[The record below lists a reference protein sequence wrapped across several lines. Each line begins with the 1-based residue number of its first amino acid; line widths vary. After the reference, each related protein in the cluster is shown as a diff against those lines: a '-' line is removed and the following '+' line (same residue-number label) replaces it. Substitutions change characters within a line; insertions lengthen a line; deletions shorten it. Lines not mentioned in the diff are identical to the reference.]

1 MPEGQNFNQS
11 GVAVSPPGAMS
22 QRTDMQ
28 AQGSMQIPDAAY
40 GEQQAFQDMQG
51 GAPMAGA
58 PTPMAAPPVGM
69 GAPTQRPS
77 EPVTAGANYG
87 DGPGSGALPT
97 DQTMQKDMQMIGK
110 YLPVFESM
118 AASDS
123 VPESFRLFVR
133 YLRGSL

>member
-1 MPEGQNFNQS
+1 MTQGQNFNQS

-40 GEQQAFQDMQG
+40 GEQQAFQDIQG
-51 GAPMAGA
+51 GAPMAGG
-58 PTPMAAPPVGM
+58 PSPMAAPPVGM
-69 GAPTQRPS
+69 SAPTQRPD
-77 EPVTAGANYG
+77 EPVTAGSDMGA
-87 DGPGSGALPT
+87 GPGMGVLPG
-97 DQTMQKDMQMIGK
+97 DQTMKSDMQMIGK

-118 AASDS
+118 SADDS

-133 YLRGSL
+133 YLRSSL

>member
-1 MPEGQNFNQS
+1 
-11 GVAVSPPGAMS
+11 MS

-58 PTPMAAPPVGM
+58 PAPMAAPPMGM
-69 GAPTQRPS
+69 SAPTQRPE
-77 EPVTAGANYG
+77 EPVTAGADYG
-87 DGPGSGALPT
+87 DGPGMSALPG
-97 DQTMQKDMQMIGK
+97 DQTMQGDMQMIGK

-118 AASDS
+118 SASDN

-133 YLRGSL
+133 YLRSSL